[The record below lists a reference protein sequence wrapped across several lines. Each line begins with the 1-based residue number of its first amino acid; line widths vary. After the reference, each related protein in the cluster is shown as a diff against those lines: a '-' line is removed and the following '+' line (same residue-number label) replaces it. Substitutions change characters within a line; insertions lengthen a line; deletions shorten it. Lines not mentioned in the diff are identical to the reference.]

1 MNFSN
6 RLEVS
11 TRQMKITSPPP
22 PDREQKEEGGGGGGN
37 LRGFS
42 SPFVVPLP
50 FPDIDIALLF
60 DLCTSL
66 FWLHRYQGKMAS
78 SEFCSFSCSAA
89 PLA

>member
-1 MNFSN
+1 
-6 RLEVS
+6 
-11 TRQMKITSPPP
+11 MKITFPSPPLLNKAQ
-22 PDREQKEEGGGGGGN
+22 RGERMGGGN
-37 LRGFS
+37 LRDFS
-42 SPFVVPLP
+42 SSLVVPLP

-78 SEFCSFSCSAA
+78 SEFCSFSCSTA